1 MRAASILN
9 GCGEIQRIMSQQ
21 ETSKRMWIDTFNS
34 ISLIAS
40 VLLIVG
46 ISIEIMHGDHIHFSE
61 WYMFLQ
67 LCVCIVF
74 IITLILRL
82 SDAERRR
89 RHLVGDVLFLLIS
102 IPYLNILNWIGV
114 DMSADM
120 AHVIGF
126 IPILRSMLAMTIIVD
141 WLVKGRSKR
150 LLAAYLITVVMFTYI
165 AALIFFDYEMGV
177 NPKLTNFGN
186 ALWWAWMNVTTVGA
200 EIFPVTAIGKIVCVL
215 LPSVGMMFFPIF
227 TVYVSQYYTSPDSGK
242 NDGAK

>member
-1 MRAASILN
+1 
-9 GCGEIQRIMSQQ
+9 
-21 ETSKRMWIDTFNS
+21 MWTDTFNT
-34 ISLIAS
+34 ISVIAS

-46 ISIEIMHGDHIHFSE
+46 ISVEIMHGDHIHFSD

-67 LCVCIVF
+67 LCVCVVF
-74 IITLILRL
+74 IITLIFRL
-82 SDAERRR
+82 SDPERRR

-102 IPYLNILNWIGV
+102 IPYLNILKWCGV
-114 DMSADM
+114 TMTIDM

-126 IPILRSMLAMTIIVD
+126 IPILRSILAMTIIVD
-141 WLVKGRSKR
+141 WLVSGRCKR
-150 LLAAYLITVVMFTYI
+150 LLTAYLLTVVVFTYI

-200 EIFPVTAIGKIVCVL
+200 AIFPVTTIGKIVCVI

-227 TVYVSQYYTSPDSGK
+227 TVYVSQYYTSPN
-242 NDGAK
+242 NDKK

>member
-1 MRAASILN
+1 M
-9 GCGEIQRIMSQQ
+9 
-21 ETSKRMWIDTFNS
+21 
-34 ISLIAS
+34 
-40 VLLIVG
+40 
-46 ISIEIMHGDHIHFSE
+46 
-61 WYMFLQ
+61 
-67 LCVCIVF
+67 
-74 IITLILRL
+74 
-82 SDAERRR
+82 
-89 RHLVGDVLFLLIS
+89 LFLLIS

-126 IPILRSMLAMTIIVD
+126 IPILRVWARHDDYRRLARQ
-141 WLVKGRSKR
+141 GRSKR

-242 NDGAK
+242 NDGVK

>member
-1 MRAASILN
+1 
-9 GCGEIQRIMSQQ
+9 MSQKV
-21 ETSKRMWIDTFNS
+21 TSARMWTDTFNT
-34 ISLIAS
+34 ISVIAS

-46 ISIEIMHGDHIHFSE
+46 ISVEIMHGDHIHFSD

-67 LCVCIVF
+67 LCVCAVF
-74 IITLILRL
+74 IITLIFRL
-82 SDAERRR
+82 SDPERRR

-102 IPYLNILNWIGV
+102 IPYLNILKWLGV
-114 DMSADM
+114 TMTIDM

-126 IPILRSMLAMTIIVD
+126 IPILRSILAMTIIVD
-141 WLVKGRSKR
+141 WLVSGRSKR
-150 LLAAYLITVVMFTYI
+150 LLTAYLLTVVVFTYI

-200 EIFPVTAIGKIVCVL
+200 AIFPVTTIGKIVCVI

-227 TVYVSQYYTSPDSGK
+227 TVYVSQYYTSPN
-242 NDGAK
+242 NDKK